1 MCVKVLG
8 ILSSSDDESES
19 LDEEDDVLML
29 LLLDD
34 EELDDEEELDDVEEL
49 QEVEDEVLELT
60 LLSESLVSSSER
72 ICPTS
77 KVCVRWWLMC
87 FEVETLTL
95 VELFGIFD
103 DDLFGIFTDNLLID
117 RGLLSFFML
126 CVLLFSSSLLV
137 QQFAGLVFF
146 EDWSPVTRTIAS
158 FDAEDSIGSN
168 SDVALTSRVSMV
180 VILGFT
186 VPWYWFEFDVA
197 VSLVTGEPCPTISS

>member
-1 MCVKVLG
+1 MCVKGLG

-34 EELDDEEELDDVEEL
+34 EDDEELDDVEEL

-103 DDLFGIFTDNLLID
+103 DWDDLFGIFTDNLLID
-117 RGLLSFFML
+117 RGLLSIFIL
-126 CVLLFSSSLLV
+126 CVLIFISSLLV
-137 QQFAGLVFF
+137 Q
-146 EDWSPVTRTIAS
+146 
-158 FDAEDSIGSN
+158 
-168 SDVALTSRVSMV
+168 
-180 VILGFT
+180 
-186 VPWYWFEFDVA
+186 
-197 VSLVTGEPCPTISS
+197 